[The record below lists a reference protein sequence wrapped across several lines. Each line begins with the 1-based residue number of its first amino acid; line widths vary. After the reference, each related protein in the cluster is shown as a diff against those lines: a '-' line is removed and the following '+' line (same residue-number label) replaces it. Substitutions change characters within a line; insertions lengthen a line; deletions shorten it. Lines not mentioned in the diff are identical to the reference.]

1 MVQAHKPEPM
11 PRNRKRKPLDLMNQ
25 TQAAAL
31 IGVSRP
37 TIPAMV
43 ARGELVGEVHGGFL
57 LISRASAE
65 AARDQREA
73 MKTAKEELAA

>member
-11 PRNRKRKPLDLMNQ
+11 PRNRKRKPLELMNQ
-25 TQAAAL
+25 TQAAEL

-43 ARGELVGEVHGGFL
+43 ARGELEGEVHGGFL
-57 LISRASAE
+57 LITRTSAE
-65 AARDQREA
+65 AARERREA
-73 MKTAKEELAA
+73 LKSAPRTAA